1 MLSTLLAPTH
11 TVEMPCGGR
20 KNCGKCKISAKGSL
34 SPISDTER
42 RFLSEEELSSGIR
55 LACCTTAIGDC
66 VISSATV
73 AKNAINTDGE
83 LPDMVLRPAFNKY
96 GIAIDIGTTTLAA
109 RLYTVNGA
117 LLSTDSELNPQKG
130 FGADVIS
137 RIEAALDGK
146 ATELATVIRDGLNG
160 IIANLAKKADIDSK
174 EIDGAVI
181 TGNTVMLHLLT
192 ETSTEPLS
200 HAPFNAERL
209 FGETVTAEELSLSSL
224 APQTPIYLPRCA
236 EAFVGAD
243 ITTAL
248 LASGISGRTEP
259 SILVD
264 IGTNGEMA
272 LVKDGE
278 ILLCS
283 TAAGPAFEGAGLSMG
298 MNGKTKILTSMAIFG
313 TVGIFV
319 RFIPMASAGIAFCRG
334 VLGCIFLLALMALT
348 GKKPNLEDMK
358 RNGWILAISG
368 AAIGINWIL
377 LFESYRYTTVAI
389 ATICYYLAPAF
400 VTLASPLVGEKLTV
414 KKLVCIG
421 VALLGMVFVSGVL
434 QGNQESSFLG
444 IVLGVGAAVFYAS
457 VILLNKKLS
466 PIGAYDKTLCQLGA
480 ASVVVAPYILLTGGI
495 YFGDMAPVSWIMLA
509 VLGVVHTGFAYALYF
524 GAIRDVNAQTAAIL
538 SYLDPVLSILL
549 SALILRERLDIFSLI
564 GAMLIL
570 GSALYSELPTGKK

>member
-1 MLSTLLAPTH
+1 
-11 TVEMPCGGR
+11 
-20 KNCGKCKISAKGSL
+20 
-34 SPISDTER
+34 
-42 RFLSEEELSSGIR
+42 
-55 LACCTTAIGDC
+55 
-66 VISSATV
+66 
-73 AKNAINTDGE
+73 
-83 LPDMVLRPAFNKY
+83 
-96 GIAIDIGTTTLAA
+96 
-109 RLYTVNGA
+109 
-117 LLSTDSELNPQKG
+117 
-130 FGADVIS
+130 
-137 RIEAALDGK
+137 
-146 ATELATVIRDGLNG
+146 
-160 IIANLAKKADIDSK
+160 
-174 EIDGAVI
+174 
-181 TGNTVMLHLLT
+181 
-192 ETSTEPLS
+192 
-200 HAPFNAERL
+200 
-209 FGETVTAEELSLSSL
+209 
-224 APQTPIYLPRCA
+224 
-236 EAFVGAD
+236 
-243 ITTAL
+243 
-248 LASGISGRTEP
+248 
-259 SILVD
+259 
-264 IGTNGEMA
+264 
-272 LVKDGE
+272 
-278 ILLCS
+278 
-283 TAAGPAFEGAGLSMG
+283 
-298 MNGKTKILTSMAIFG
+298 MNGKGKILTSMAIFG

-421 VALLGMVFVSGVL
+421 VALVGMVFVSGVL

-444 IVLGVGAAVFYAS
+444 VVLGVGAAVFYAS

>member
-1 MLSTLLAPTH
+1 
-11 TVEMPCGGR
+11 
-20 KNCGKCKISAKGSL
+20 
-34 SPISDTER
+34 
-42 RFLSEEELSSGIR
+42 
-55 LACCTTAIGDC
+55 
-66 VISSATV
+66 
-73 AKNAINTDGE
+73 
-83 LPDMVLRPAFNKY
+83 
-96 GIAIDIGTTTLAA
+96 
-109 RLYTVNGA
+109 
-117 LLSTDSELNPQKG
+117 
-130 FGADVIS
+130 
-137 RIEAALDGK
+137 
-146 ATELATVIRDGLNG
+146 
-160 IIANLAKKADIDSK
+160 
-174 EIDGAVI
+174 
-181 TGNTVMLHLLT
+181 
-192 ETSTEPLS
+192 
-200 HAPFNAERL
+200 
-209 FGETVTAEELSLSSL
+209 
-224 APQTPIYLPRCA
+224 
-236 EAFVGAD
+236 
-243 ITTAL
+243 
-248 LASGISGRTEP
+248 
-259 SILVD
+259 
-264 IGTNGEMA
+264 
-272 LVKDGE
+272 
-278 ILLCS
+278 
-283 TAAGPAFEGAGLSMG
+283 
-298 MNGKTKILTSMAIFG
+298 MNGKMKILTSMAIFG

-358 RNGWILAISG
+358 RNGWVLALSG

-421 VALLGMVFVSGVL
+421 VALVGMVFVSGVL
-434 QGNQESSFLG
+434 QGNQKSSFLG
-444 IVLGVGAAVFYAS
+444 VVLGVGAAVFYAS

-564 GAMLIL
+564 GALLIL